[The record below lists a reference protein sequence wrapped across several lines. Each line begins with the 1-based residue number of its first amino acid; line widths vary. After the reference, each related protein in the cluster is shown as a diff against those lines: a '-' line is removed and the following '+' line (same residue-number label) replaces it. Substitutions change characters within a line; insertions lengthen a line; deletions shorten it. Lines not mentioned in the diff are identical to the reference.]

1 MSSLFNQT
9 RHNKSGTFGF
19 TLIEILCVLI
29 LAGLL
34 GAFFLGG
41 YVNSIKMHIAADSN
55 YQQAQK
61 AQLALLRIIL
71 EMQIVTTPSVSGNII
86 TYSFNGESRKIKLIG
101 TNIILYTDSDS
112 TNHTLLDNVTDFT
125 ANYASENLS
134 INFTTTFSGST
145 SKTFST
151 SVYVPAS

>member
-1 MSSLFNQT
+1 MSLRNMNNNPS
-9 RHNKSGTFGF
+9 RKGF

-41 YVNSIKMHIAADSN
+41 YVNSVKMQVVADSN

-71 EMQIVTTPSVSGNII
+71 EMQNVTAPSVSGNII
-86 TYSFNGESRKIKLIG
+86 DYSLSGESRKIKLIG
-101 TNIILYTDSDS
+101 TNLIIYTNSDS

-125 ANYASENLS
+125 ANYVLKNLS
-134 INFTTTFSGST
+134 ISFTIVFSDNT
-145 SKTFST
+145 SQTFST
-151 SVYVPAS
+151 SIYVPSS

>member
-41 YVNSIKMHIAADSN
+41 YVNSVKMHIAADSN

-134 INFTTTFSGST
+134 ISFTTTFSGST

>member
-1 MSSLFNQT
+1 MNNSPS
-9 RHNKSGTFGF
+9 RKGF

-41 YVNSIKMHIAADSN
+41 YVNSVKMHIAADSN

-134 INFTTTFSGST
+134 ISFKTTFSGST

>member
-1 MSSLFNQT
+1 MYSPSKT
-9 RHNKSGTFGF
+9 KHKKSCALGF

-41 YVNSIKMHIAADSN
+41 YVNSVKMQVVADSN

-71 EMQIVTTPSVSGNII
+71 EMQSVTAPSVSGNII
-86 TYSFNGESRKIKLIG
+86 TYSFNGESRKIQLVG
-101 TNIILYTDSDS
+101 TNIILYTGSDG

-134 INFTTTFSGST
+134 ISFTTTFSGST

-151 SVYVPAS
+151 SVYIPSS